1 MAELR
6 DLLERATDRIEPRG
20 GAAEALRVAR
30 RRRTRQRGTTA
41 VLASAVAV
49 AAVVV
54 GVRLATGGTG
64 ESAPPPAE
72 SPTVTPTRAAPEI
85 DPDRIQPA
93 WDPRGAEGLP
103 VTDLGLPRV
112 MPTGPAGSI
121 DRPPIAVLDEGARL
135 LAVAA
140 DGSAVAFDPPDGIGP
155 DRALLLAPDGARV
168 AVVGAEK
175 TFWRPVNSPTWR
187 PGSGGI
193 EGGLPA
199 GEVPGLERPVAG
211 RGSIVGTWSSA
222 PASGLVVL
230 DRRTLQS
237 RAVLPVRVRPD
248 DLTVVAWV
256 DDDTVAF
263 RVTPP
268 GSPKEYLVTWNV
280 ETGEL
285 SRISCWLTSF
295 QASFATDL
303 LG

>member
-6 DLLERATDRIEPRG
+6 DLLERATDGIEPRG

-30 RRRTRQRGTTA
+30 RSRTRQRGTA
-41 VLASAVAV
+41 AALVAATTV

-72 SPTVTPTRAAPEI
+72 SPTATPTVAPSV
-85 DPDRIQPA
+85 DPGRVQPV

-112 MPTGPAGSI
+112 MPSEPAGSM
-121 DRPPIAVLDEGARL
+121 DRPPVAVLDEGTRL

-140 DGSAVAFDPPDGIGP
+140 DGSAVAFDPPDGIGR

-168 AVVGAEK
+168 AVVGAEGSL
-175 TFWRPVNSPTWR
+175 WRPVSSPTWR

-193 EGGLPA
+193 GGGLSV
-199 GEVPGLERPVAG
+199 GEVPGLERPVAD
-211 RGSIVGTWSSA
+211 RDWIAGTWSSA
-222 PASGLVVL
+222 PARGLVVL
-230 DRRTLQS
+230 DRRTLQA
-237 RAVLPVRVRPD
+237 RAVLPVQVAPH

-263 RVTPP
+263 TVQPP
-268 GSPKEYLVTWNV
+268 GAPKEYLVTWNV